1 MIDQLRLKTR
11 IQKFGIQAHHLQTL
25 EKNLILNRGLID
37 YHGEPWYSKMFSA
50 SSSKTVVIGGV
61 DFNGS
66 VSGGFLILEGLRA
79 RSRFVLIK
87 FYEIE

>member
-1 MIDQLRLKTR
+1 MIEDSYSEIWYSGASSPDSRK
-11 IQKFGIQAHHLQTL
+11 
-25 EKNLILNRGLID
+25 KNLILNRGLID
-37 YHGEPWYSKMFSA
+37 YHDEPWYSKMFSA

-79 RSRFVLIK
+79 RSRFALIK
-87 FYEIE
+87 FHEIE